1 MGFPLLPQLT
11 ATEDIKCLM
20 QSAHAL
26 ISFNRDVMKEILV
39 VGCVLF
45 LAACKSSNSDNDQP
59 DVAAKTIA
67 TEVGSWIR
75 ACSPIDDV
83 ITASIFDDA
92 EFLPVWWVERLDITE
107 NAIAVTRSVYVD
119 KMCETP
125 LSFED
130 GPGTVLQCFGETPQR
145 VLVQGVYEALSFPYI
160 DDRYNPQV
168 PGSCDLPA
176 EPGMN
181 VYPVGD
187 VLYRAYY
194 TDAMS
199 SEPSELVVDF
209 NQVFE
214 RVQ

>member
-1 MGFPLLPQLT
+1 
-11 ATEDIKCLM
+11 
-20 QSAHAL
+20 
-26 ISFNRDVMKEILV
+26 
-39 VGCVLF
+39 
-45 LAACKSSNSDNDQP
+45 
-59 DVAAKTIA
+59 
-67 TEVGSWIR
+67 
-75 ACSPIDDV
+75 
-83 ITASIFDDA
+83 
-92 EFLPVWWVERLDITE
+92 
-107 NAIAVTRSVYVD
+107 
-119 KMCETP
+119 MCETP

-145 VLVQGVYEALSFPYI
+145 VLVQGVYEVLSFPYI

-168 PGSCDLPA
+168 PGSCDLA
-176 EPGMN
+176 SEPGMN

-214 RVQ
+214 RVK

>member
-1 MGFPLLPQLT
+1 M
-11 ATEDIKCLM
+11 M

-59 DVAAKTIA
+59 DVGAETIA
-67 TEVGSWIR
+67 PEVGSWIR

-83 ITASIFDDA
+83 ITAEIFYDGELSA
-92 EFLPVWWVERLDITE
+92 RWVERLDITE
-107 NAIAVTRSVYVD
+107 NTIVVSRSVYID
-119 KMCETP
+119 EMCETP

-130 GPGTVLQCFGETPQR
+130 GPGIVLQCFGETRER
-145 VLVQGVYEALSFPYI
+145 VLVQGVYEVLSFPYI

-168 PGSCDLPA
+168 PESCDLA
-176 EPGMN
+176 SEPGMN